1 MFDVT
6 PPPAKEKSMPT
17 KTAKRRTSK
26 IAKKPAAK
34 AKRVKW
40 QDLTPR
46 QQAAEKQKYKDR
58 IAAARREI
66 AAGGYTY
73 EKTTSDGWDVFASN
87 EDLVLHITADCV
99 KNACRSSKKDC
110 VIAKAIQRQQ
120 PFATG
125 WQVGKNVCMIYD
137 AAARKVI
144 RYGTSGKL
152 ARALEIYDKT
162 GQWVLQEGHYVLYP
176 LPANYRVG
184 TRWAWYKG
192 SGGKASKY
200 KGMGRAAPTR
210 SGTYRG
216 AIRQIP

>member
-1 MFDVT
+1 
-6 PPPAKEKSMPT
+6 MPT

-26 IAKKPAAK
+26 TAKKPTAK
-34 AKRVKW
+34 AKRIKW

-46 QQAAEKQKYKDR
+46 QQAALKRRHKEK
-58 IAAARREI
+58 IAAAKREI
-66 AAGGYTY
+66 AQGGYTY
-73 EKTTSDGWDVFASN
+73 QKTTKDGWDVFASN
-87 EDLVLHITADCV
+87 EELVLHITEACV

-110 VIAKAIQRQQ
+110 VIAQAIKRQQ
-120 PFATG
+120 RWATG
-125 WQVGKNVCMIYD
+125 WQVGKNICMIYN
-137 AAARKVI
+137 ANSKEVI

-152 ARALEIYDKT
+152 AKALLVYDKT
-162 GQWVLQEGHYVLYP
+162 GQWILQEGYYALNP

>member
-1 MFDVT
+1 M
-6 PPPAKEKSMPT
+6 PSM
-17 KTAKRRTSK
+17 TAKRRTSK
-26 IAKKPAAK
+26 TAKKPATK
-34 AKRVKW
+34 AKRLKW
-40 QDLTPR
+40 QELTPR
-46 QQAAEKQKYKDR
+46 QQAALKRKHREK

-73 EKTTSDGWDVFASN
+73 QKTTKDGFDVFASN
-87 EDLVLHITADCV
+87 EQLVLHITAACV

-110 VIAKAIQRQQ
+110 VIAQAIKRQQ

-125 WQVGKNVCMIYD
+125 WQVGKNICMIYND
-137 AAARKVI
+137 TSKEVI

-152 ARALEIYDKT
+152 AKALLVYDKT
-162 GQWVLQEGHYVLYP
+162 GRWILQEGYYALNP

-184 TRWAWYKG
+184 TRWAWYKA
-192 SGGKASKY
+192 SGGKASKF
-200 KGMGRAAPTR
+200 KGMLRASPTR